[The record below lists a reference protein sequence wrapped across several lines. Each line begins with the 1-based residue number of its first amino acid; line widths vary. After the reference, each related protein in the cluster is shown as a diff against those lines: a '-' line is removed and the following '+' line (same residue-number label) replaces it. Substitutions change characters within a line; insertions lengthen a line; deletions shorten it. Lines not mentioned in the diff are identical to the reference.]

1 MTSAN
6 EHRDQASPGGKGKD
20 PAFLASKLGQP
31 GSANPRPARISYTRY
46 IGRIGALAVALGI
59 SGAVATTPAVAWADE
74 PSTPDSSSSSP
85 SESNPAS
92 GSAGPAGSGGSSS
105 AKGTSKSLSET
116 LKTARSGVIVR
127 SSGGA
132 HTSSGKAASQA

>member
-6 EHRDQASPGGKGKD
+6 DHRDQASPGGKGND
-20 PAFLASKLGQP
+20 PAFLAEP
-31 GSANPRPARISYTRY
+31 GSANPSPARISYARY

-74 PSTPDSSSSSP
+74 PSPPASSSSSP

-105 AKGTSKSLSET
+105 AKGTSKSLSE
-116 LKTARSGVIVR
+116 A
-127 SSGGA
+127 
-132 HTSSGKAASQA
+132 